1 LTKQPTN
8 LVITL
13 LKVLIAVVVVL
24 VLFYF
29 IAFNDVLVRFLT
41 LLMNGCLVVLVFLL
55 YRKMDRIGPVNKEGK
70 KEFVQSD
77 WINETEMMKKEQ
89 QLNKLELDK
98 TQLLEELLTRANI
111 GEEEKQMYR
120 LRIREK
126 ENEASKLKQE
136 LVLMKDRVAHLL
148 LKRDPEMERIVQI
161 LGAEFI
167 LNSSFDELNQKFQ
180 QVHIQL
186 SDEAIRHLQRENYI
200 DEHLQFTRIGYREL
214 LKTAKR

>member
-1 LTKQPTN
+1 MTKQPTN

-77 WINETEMMKKEQ
+77 WINETEMMKK
-89 QLNKLELDK
+89 
-98 TQLLEELLTRANI
+98 
-111 GEEEKQMYR
+111 
-120 LRIREK
+120 
-126 ENEASKLKQE
+126 
-136 LVLMKDRVAHLL
+136 
-148 LKRDPEMERIVQI
+148 
-161 LGAEFI
+161 
-167 LNSSFDELNQKFQ
+167 NSS
-180 QVHIQL
+180 
-186 SDEAIRHLQRENYI
+186 
-200 DEHLQFTRIGYREL
+200 
-214 LKTAKR
+214 